1 MDRSLT
7 SRTHRFVRALS
18 ISILLSTTLLSACKA
33 PNVADTEYGKA
44 KGKYNFAQH
53 TIEWKGIPYAKAPV
67 GDLRWQAPQPPEP
80 WNGVLR
86 ADTFSQACMQLGSMY
101 GPGPDGFSQAPSLN
115 ETFNQPIGNEDCLY
129 LNVQR
134 PLNLKQN
141 LPVVVFLHG
150 GSHIYGSG
158 SLYDGSTLV
167 QEDIIFITLNYRL
180 GLLGWLY
187 HPALQTMEPN
197 PANSGNFGTLDI
209 LQALTFI
216 KDNIAAFGGD
226 PENITLMGQ
235 SAGASHVFSM
245 MVSPLN
251 NHLFQRA
258 MLMSP
263 GLLNQTPETGLAY
276 SSGLV
281 QTLVILNGL
290 AADAE
295 SAAAFLSAQDAS
307 WIHDFLYSQTAAT
320 LLTATAMV
328 PELQVAPAIFL
339 DGEIQPSDPLT
350 AVATGQF
357 LNVPTILGI
366 TSEEGKLFTQNGM
379 IVDSSTLWTMMNEFD
394 SNHPKSTPLPLEE
407 VIAPELLPA
416 DRPQQ
421 GTCGE
426 ADFVVGGYND
436 FANLCGSRAPTVLF
450 RSLQDNV
457 LLPLLATQIPQLYAY
472 EWGWNQQPFPW
483 NVIHGAVHGGDIGFW
498 LGGFDSAIFSNGYSE
513 QNAPGRLELS
523 ERMVKS
529 LAQFSRSG
537 DPNHPQL
544 ADTWLTWSPL
554 PGAAKRLRLD
564 ADDIEARISMQFE

>member
-1 MDRSLT
+1 MDRRTT
-7 SRTHRFVRALS
+7 SRTYPFVKALS
-18 ISILLSTTLLSACKA
+18 ITTLLCTTLLTACKA
-33 PNVADTEYGKA
+33 PNMAATEYGNT
-44 KGKYNFAQH
+44 KGSYNFAQH
-53 TIEWKGIPYAKAPV
+53 TIEWKGIPYAKAPT
-67 GDLRWQAPQPPEP
+67 GELRWQAPQPPDP
-80 WNGVLR
+80 WSGVLK

-101 GPGPDGFSQAPSLN
+101 GPSPDGFSQDLALKD
-115 ETFNQPIGNEDCLY
+115 TFNQPVGAEDCLY

-134 PLNLKQN
+134 PLNFKQN
-141 LPVVVFLHG
+141 LPVVIYLHG

-167 QEDIIFITLNYRL
+167 QEDVIFVTLNYRL
-180 GLLGWLY
+180 GLLGWLN
-187 HPALQTMEPN
+187 HPALKTTEPN
-197 PANSGNFGTLDI
+197 PGNSGNFGTLDI

-216 KDNIAAFGGD
+216 KNNIAAFGGD

-251 NHLFQRA
+251 THLFQRA
-258 MLMSP
+258 MMLSP

-276 SSGLV
+276 STGLL

-290 AADAE
+290 AADAQ
-295 SAAAFLSAQDAS
+295 SAAAFLSAQDTN
-307 WIHDFLYSQTAAT
+307 WIHDFLYNQSAST

-328 PELQVAPAIFL
+328 PELQIAPAIFL
-339 DGEIQPSDPLT
+339 DGEIQPHDPFA

-357 LNVPTILGI
+357 LNVPTILGM

-379 IVDSSTLWTMMNEFD
+379 IVDNATLWTLINEFD
-394 SNHPKSTPLPLEE
+394 ANDPGSTPLALED

-436 FANLCGSRAPTVLF
+436 FANRCGARAPTALF
-450 RSLQDNV
+450 RYLQDSV
-457 LLPLLATQIPQLYAY
+457 LLPLLATQVPDLYAY

-483 NVIHGAVHGGDIGFW
+483 NLIHGSVHGGDIGFW
-498 LGGFDSAIFSNGYSE
+498 LGGFDSTIFRNGYSD
-513 QNAPGRLELS
+513 QNAPGRLSLS
-523 ERMVKS
+523 DTMVQA
-529 LAQFSRSG
+529 LAQFARSG
-537 DPNHPQL
+537 NPNHPHL

-554 PGAAKRLRLD
+554 AGAAKRLLLD
-564 ADDIEARISMQFE
+564 ADDLEAEITMQFE